1 MNTRIACALMTLG
14 GTLALQ
20 STANASFHLMQIEQL
35 IVGVNGDDSAQA
47 IQLRMRGT
55 GQNLVHQ
62 GKLIVVDAAGNN
74 PVTIID
80 IASDVAHGALG
91 DHVLITS
98 ATFPGATPD
107 FIMANEIPTSYFAA
121 GSLMFQKDSGTIYWR
136 LSWGGAAYTGPT
148 TGDITNDVDGDF
160 GKFGSPLP
168 SCGVYTL
175 QFTKA
180 NNAKSTT
187 NQADY
192 AFTSDQNDDYVNN
205 AGASFN
211 VNAPLPTVKVNVID
225 ASASEQPNTDTGRW
239 RVTRTTSCTDAALTV
254 RYAMSGTATNGQ
266 DYTMLRGTANVLAG
280 ATTANITLR
289 ATNDALPEPDE
300 TAILTLSPNA
310 AYTIGAPNS
319 GVVTI
324 HSNE

>member
-1 MNTRIACALMTLG
+1 MTLG

-35 IVGVNGDDSAQA
+35 IVGVNGDDTAQA
-47 IQLRMRGT
+47 IQLRMRGNA
-55 GQNLVHQ
+55 QNLVHQ
-62 GKLIVVDAAGNN
+62 GKLIVVDATGNN
-74 PVTIID
+74 PITVLD
-80 IASDVAHGALG
+80 IGSDVTNGSLG
-91 DHVLITS
+91 SHVLIAS

-107 FIMANEIPTSYFAA
+107 FVMTNEIPASYFAA
-121 GSLMFQKDSGTIYWR
+121 GSLMFQKDLDGTIYWR

-148 TGDITNDVDGDF
+148 TGNITNDNDGDF
-160 GKFGSPLP
+160 GKFGVGLP
-168 SCGVYTL
+168 SCGVYSL

-180 NNAKSTT
+180 ANAKSTT

-192 AFTSDQNDDYVNN
+192 VLTSDQNDDYINN
-205 AGASFN
+205 AGTSFN
-211 VNAPLPTVKVNVID
+211 VNAPLPSVKVNVTD
-225 ASASEQPNTDTGRW
+225 NSASEQPNTDTGKW

-254 RYAMSGTATNGQ
+254 RYAMSGTATNGS
-266 DYTMLRGTANVLAG
+266 DYTMLRGTVNVLAG

-289 ATNDALPEPDE
+289 ATNDAIPEGDE
-300 TAILTLSPNA
+300 TAILTLSANT

-319 GVVTI
+319 GTVTI

>member
-14 GTLALQ
+14 GTFALQ

-35 IVGVNGDDSAQA
+35 IVGVNGDDTAQA
-47 IQLRMRGT
+47 IQLRMRSNA
-55 GQNLVHQ
+55 QNLVHQ
-62 GKLIVVDAAGNN
+62 GKLVVVDAAGLN
-74 PVTIID
+74 PVTVID
-80 IASDVAHGALG
+80 IASDVAHGVLG

-107 FIMANEIPTSYFAA
+107 FIMTNEIPASYFAA
-121 GSLMFQKDSGTIYWR
+121 GSLMFQKDDGSIYWR

-148 TGDITNDVDGDF
+148 TGLTTNDADGDF
-160 GKFGSPLP
+160 GKFGVGLP

-192 AFTSDQNDDYVNN
+192 AFTVDQSDDYVNN

-211 VNAPLPTVKVNVID
+211 VNAPLPSVKVNVTD
-225 ASASEQPNTDTGRW
+225 SSASEQPNSDTGKW

-254 RYAMSGTATNGQ
+254 RYAMSGTATNGS
-266 DYTMLRGTANVLAG
+266 DYTMLRGTVSVLAG

-289 ATNDALPEPDE
+289 ATNDTIPEPDE
-300 TAILTLSPNA
+300 TAILTLSANS

-319 GVVTI
+319 GTVTI